1 MKALLVEDDLDVAEA
16 LTEGLEDHG
25 WSVQHLTL
33 GLEALGNAD
42 TVDIILLDLN
52 LPDVDGL
59 ELCRRLHERTHV
71 PIIAVTGRSDTF
83 DQVLCLRLG
92 ADDYIVKPYRLH
104 ELLARMTA
112 VLRRTTQ
119 WFTPARA
126 ASTDTDEEAPTTPT
140 EVLRHGP
147 LRVDLQQRVVTVGD
161 TVVLLTRKEFELLV
175 LLASSPGRVFTR
187 QYIGETV
194 WADQWMGRSRTLDS
208 HIAALRK
215 KIGHRDWIETV
226 RGVGFRFVGS
236 PA

>member
-1 MKALLVEDDLDVAEA
+1 MEDDVDVAEA

-25 WSVQHLTL
+25 WSVQHLAL
-33 GLEALGNAD
+33 GLEALGSAD
-42 TVDIILLDLN
+42 AVDIVLLDLN

-71 PIIAVTGRSDTF
+71 PIIAVTGRSDSF
-83 DQVLCLRLG
+83 DQALCLRLG

-104 ELLARMTA
+104 ELLARMAA

-119 WFTPARA
+119 WFSPAGTA
-126 ASTDTDEEAPTTPT
+126 GSDPDHEAETTPPS

-147 LRVDLQQRVVTVGD
+147 LRVDLRQRVATVGG
-161 TVVLLTRKEFELLV
+161 TAVVLTRKEFELLV

-194 WADQWMGRSRTLDS
+194 WADQWVDSSRTLDS
-208 HIAALRK
+208 HIAAVRK

>member
-1 MKALLVEDDLDVAEA
+1 MEDDLDVAEA

-25 WSVQHLTL
+25 WSVQHLAL
-33 GLEALGNAD
+33 GLEALGNAH
-42 TVDIILLDLN
+42 TADIILLDLN

-83 DQVLCLRLG
+83 DRVLCLRLG

-119 WFTPARA
+119 WVTRAGAGGADADEQTPA
-126 ASTDTDEEAPTTPT
+126 TPA

-147 LRVDLQQRVVTVGD
+147 LRVDLRQRVVTVGD
-161 TVVLLTRKEFELLV
+161 TAVVLTRKEFELLV

-194 WADQWMGRSRTLDS
+194 WADQWVGRSRTLDS
-208 HIAALRK
+208 HIAALRRK
-215 KIGHRDWIETV
+215 VGHRDWIETV